1 MSSFCLIQDSRKF
14 IVGEKKRPDIL
25 GPLIFSP
32 FPWRH
37 TEKESVILKLRDT
50 NNLQP
55 LGTIRSKRYFMASVI
70 KVDLEQLGCVTY
82 LYLPA

>member
-55 LGTIRSKRYFMASVI
+55 LGTIRFKRYFMVSVI

-82 LYLPA
+82 LYLTA